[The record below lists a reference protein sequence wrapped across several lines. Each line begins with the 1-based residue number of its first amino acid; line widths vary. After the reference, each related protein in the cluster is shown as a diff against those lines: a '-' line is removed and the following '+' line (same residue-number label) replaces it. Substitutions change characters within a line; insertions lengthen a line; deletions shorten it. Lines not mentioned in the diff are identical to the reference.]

1 MGDSLV
7 VVTDDDLLKV
17 HVHTNQPGVALT
29 LLKNMVIYKPLRL
42 KTCDSTFKHYG

>member
-7 VVTDDDLLKV
+7 VVADEDLLKV

-29 LLKNMVIYKPLRL
+29 LAQNLVN
-42 KTCDSTFKHYG
+42 

>member
-1 MGDSLV
+1 MIDPLSQMGDSLV

-29 LLKNMVIYKPLRL
+29 LAQKIWGYPN
-42 KTCDSTFKHYG
+42 H